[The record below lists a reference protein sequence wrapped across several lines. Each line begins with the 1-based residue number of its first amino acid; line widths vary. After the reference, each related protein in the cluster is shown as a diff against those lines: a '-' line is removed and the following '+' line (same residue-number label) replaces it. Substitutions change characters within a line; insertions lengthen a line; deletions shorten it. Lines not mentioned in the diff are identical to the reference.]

1 MPGVG
6 GKISTIDG
14 LFLESG
20 SGGIAITAKFE
31 KKMLFLEI
39 ERIGTANRQ
48 PTMGLDELPCL
59 GLQSHS
65 RHAHATLFARS
76 WPVCR
81 DGGIGRRSGLKIRRG
96 QPLASSSLAPGT
108 KLNQGFV
115 KMAQRRSQTLFCV
128 FLPFIPLLSRGG
140 DICVIPTR
148 LKVLWSVLLI
158 LIFY

>member
-1 MPGVG
+1 M
-6 GKISTIDG
+6 
-14 LFLESG
+14 
-20 SGGIAITAKFE
+20 TAKFE

-65 RHAHATLFARS
+65 RHAHATLFAGS

-115 KMAQRRSQTLFCV
+115 KMAQGRSQTLFCV

>member
-1 MPGVG
+1 M
-6 GKISTIDG
+6 
-14 LFLESG
+14 
-20 SGGIAITAKFE
+20 TAKFE
-31 KKMLFLEI
+31 KKMLFLQI

-108 KLNQGFV
+108 K
-115 KMAQRRSQTLFCV
+115 
-128 FLPFIPLLSRGG
+128 
-140 DICVIPTR
+140 
-148 LKVLWSVLLI
+148 
-158 LIFY
+158 